1 MAFNGYLIRLIAVN
15 GTKTEL
21 PVKGYIRY
29 STYKCER
36 NTMDLD
42 PTRDLTAVLHRN
54 PLGHTAYK
62 VEFELTM
69 MTNIQFESFMSIIR
83 SHYRSSLAKDVYME
97 YYEPESNSYRTG
109 HFYVP
114 DISTPI
120 RNIDFNNNI
129 INYNQI
135 RIAFIEY

>member
-1 MAFNGYLIRLIAVN
+1 MAFTGSLVKLIAVN
-15 GTKTEL
+15 GTKTDI
-21 PVKGYIRY
+21 PVKQYIRY

-42 PTRDLTAVLHRN
+42 PTRDLSAVLHRN
-54 PLGHTAYK
+54 PLSHTAYK
-62 VEFELTM
+62 IEFELTM
-69 MTNIQFESFMSIIR
+69 MDNNRFETFMNLIR
-83 SHYRSSLAKDVYME
+83 SHYRNSVAKDVYLE
-97 YYEPESNSYRTG
+97 YYEPESNSYKTG

-120 RNIDFNNNI
+120 RNIDFDNNI

-135 RIAFIEY
+135 RVAFIEY

>member
-1 MAFNGYLIRLIAVN
+1 MSFNGYLIKLISTSNV
-15 GTKTEL
+15 KTEL
-21 PVKGYIRY
+21 PISYIRY
-29 STYKCER
+29 QTYKVER

-54 PLGHTAYK
+54 PLSHTANK
-62 VEFELTM
+62 VEFECVSMDNAKL
-69 MTNIQFESFMSIIR
+69 QAFLSIIR
-83 SHYRSSLAKDVYME
+83 SHYRNALAKDVMME
-97 YYEPESNSYRTG
+97 YYEPESDSYKTG

-114 DISTPI
+114 DISFGI
-120 RNIDFNNNI
+120 RNIDTANNV

>member
-1 MAFNGYLIRLIAVN
+1 MSFNGYLMRLIAPSNTYTVI
-15 GTKTEL
+15 
-21 PVKGYIRY
+21 PIDYIRY
-29 STYKCER
+29 QTYKCER

-54 PLGHTAYK
+54 PLQHTAYK
-62 VEFELTM
+62 IEFELTM
-69 MTNIQFESFMSIIR
+69 MDNNRFEQFMNLIR
-83 SHYRSSLAKDVYME
+83 SHYRNALAKDVYLE
-97 YYEPESNSYRTG
+97 YYEPESNSYKTG

-120 RNIDFNNNI
+120 RNVDLDNNI
-129 INYNQI
+129 INYGQI